1 MKWLFVV
8 ALLAVGVAS
17 AEVVL
22 EDSLGDVEATV
33 TNWNDQIDL
42 IGLDLEETEKD
53 IIFRLEIADP
63 GTSPDVFF
71 FGSVNYWIGMDYGD
85 NEWRLRINRGA
96 NIDTDVSW
104 SGSLIQT
111 NGEQGSFGRGIPVE
125 IDVNTLVA
133 TVPRGALY
141 NENFQELSRDRQL
154 ENIQVTSGGR
164 EISVADQR
172 PINATDAMP
181 DDGIGVD
188 WIAKLG
194 PLQIGPAILWSDTP
208 YRASNGEETTYAFE
222 VQLLS
227 TETRDMNLRVENV
240 PAGWNVILP
249 VASVTSDNNAAIPVL
264 AQVPFRHAHGLTETF
279 SLIAENGVDYSELEM
294 GVRYLDPAE
303 VSGHHDT
310 LYLHGGYLGGFIS
323 VNGVVDM
330 PSTSGF
336 MSTNPLDEF
345 ANGQTVHSNSGSV
358 VCNFGDTQTCQRYY
372 FRTQLFNGFDANV
385 DEEGTLLVT
394 VNFPAPVADAWA
406 EATLHHRSF
415 GDDGLSEVAA
425 LIGTRVEVGQSNGD
439 VTFSI
444 PMKAQEEADYIVPA
458 WGQSLEL
465 EIQIGY
471 TGVANTLN
479 LADEAPLQ
487 VGIVGG
493 EMKLPINDYHDDVSA
508 YFDGIPSLVVHT
520 PSIAELV
527 NNDETRIFE
536 IHLQNTG
543 TKELDLHLQ
552 LDGNWATLLSEESQK
567 VGGSETKTVFV
578 AMRPTNA
585 VNGDQE
591 EVVLTIHSE
600 ALQEILTL
608 IATVT
613 DQDVVDDAEIASELE
628 QKETPA
634 PFAVILLALGALSMR
649 RRTQ

>member
-1 MKWLFVV
+1 MKWLFII

-22 EDSLGDVEATV
+22 EDSPNDVEATV
-33 TNWNDQIDL
+33 TNWNDQVDL
-42 IGLDLEETEKD
+42 IGLDVEETESE
-53 IIFRLEIADP
+53 IIFRLELADVESSP
-63 GTSPDVFF
+63 ELFFVTSAGYF
-71 FGSVNYWIGMDYGD
+71 IEMQYGE
-85 NEWRLRINRGA
+85 NEWLLRIDRNA
-96 NIDTDVSW
+96 NFDGNVYWNARLS
-104 SGSLIQT
+104 QT
-111 NGEQGSFGRGIPVE
+111 AEGQFSFWRPTGVE
-125 IDVNTLVA
+125 LDGNTVVTKL
-133 TVPRGALY
+133 PRGALFD
-141 NENFQELSRDRQL
+141 EEGQQLSRDRSL
-154 ENIQVTSGGR
+154 ENIRVSSAARQ
-164 EISVADQR
+164 
-172 PINATDAMP
+172 INIGDLGPTTATDLMP
-181 DDGIGVD
+181 DDGIGLD
-188 WIAKLG
+188 WMAKLG
-194 PLQIGPAILWSDTP
+194 PRQQGPAVLFSDTP
-208 YRASNGEETTYAFE
+208 YRSSNGEETTYAFE

-227 TETRDMNLRVENV
+227 PEARDMNLRVENV

-249 VASVTSDNNAAIPVL
+249 VASASSDNNATIPVL
-264 AQVPFRHAHGLTETF
+264 AQVPFRHAHGLTDTF

-294 GVRYLDPAE
+294 GIRYLDPAE

-310 LYLHGGYLGGFIS
+310 VYLHSFFGGEFNFNDVAVTDYYYGGLT
-323 VNGVVDM
+323 
-330 PSTSGF
+330 TSEIEDLATGE
-336 MSTNPLDEF
+336 P
-345 ANGQTVHSNSGSV
+345 VYSNSGSV
-358 VCNFGDTQTCQRYY
+358 VCNTGETETCSRYY
-372 FRTQLFNGFDANV
+372 FSTPLFNGFDANV
-385 DEEGTLLVT
+385 GEEGTFILT
-394 VNFPAPVADAWA
+394 ANFPTPVANAWA
-406 EATLHHRSF
+406 NAVVYHNSYDGTERS
-415 GDDGLSEVAA
+415 EIAA
-425 LIGTRVEVGQSNGD
+425 FTGTQVEVGQSSGD
-439 VTFSI
+439 VTFTI
-444 PMKAQEEADYIVPA
+444 PLLAQADADYIPPA
-458 WGQSLEL
+458 QWQLLEL
-465 EIQIGY
+465 EIELGY
-471 TGVANTLN
+471 TGVSNQVNFGAET
-479 LADEAPLQ
+479 PLQ
-487 VGIVGG
+487 IGITGG
-493 EMKLPINDYHDDVSA
+493 SMQLPLNDYHDDVSA